1 MSMIAQGVVAIIQA
15 RMGSTRLPG
24 KVLKDL
30 EGDTVL
36 ARVLARVRRSAVI
49 GEFLVATSDRPG
61 DDAVVAECQR
71 LGTKVFR
78 GDENDVLDRYYR
90 AAQFSKAEVVVRITA
105 DCPLIDPEV
114 TDETVNKFLTQRPD
128 YASNALIRSYPRG
141 LDTEVFSSQA
151 LERAWSESS
160 APYQRAHVTP
170 YLYQNPERF
179 KLLAV
184 QGEKDY
190 SGLRWTL
197 DTEQDLEFLRAVY
210 RGFPGRVDFGWRDV
224 LTLLER
230 EPQLSELNRNVEQKA
245 LHEG

>member
-24 KVLKDL
+24 KVL
-30 EGDTVL
+30 
-36 ARVLARVRRSAVI
+36 
-49 GEFLVATSDRPG
+49 
-61 DDAVVAECQR
+61 
-71 LGTKVFR
+71 
-78 GDENDVLDRYYR
+78 N
-90 AAQFSKAEVVVRITA
+90 
-105 DCPLIDPEV
+105 DPEV

-190 SGLRWTL
+190 SSL
-197 DTEQDLEFLRAVY
+197 
-210 RGFPGRVDFGWRDV
+210 
-224 LTLLER
+224 
-230 EPQLSELNRNVEQKA
+230 
-245 LHEG
+245 